1 LIIALETF
9 IKYLRRPI
17 YDEKMMQGSKNKIT
31 VCAAS
36 ILMLLMFSQALA
48 PIVTFTSAQ
57 EELPIYKYGWFDEVV
72 FFPVA
77 DANKAVDMME
87 KGDMDI
93 YFKDIGDPVLFKNV
107 RASAVLS
114 YDFSYGLYNEL
125 TFNPVGP
132 ETLDG
137 KFNPFYNPK
146 IREAMNMLVDRQ
158 YIVDEIMGGLAIP
171 KYVPVCNGFPD
182 YKRHEDVIKTIET
195 KYAYNFDKA
204 KQVIFEELSKE
215 PNVEYKDGKWLYKG
229 EPIVLK
235 FIIRTEDTRRQ
246 IGDYVSGQLEKLG
259 FTVDRQY
266 KTSREAS
273 PIWLRGNPAEGK
285 WHVYTGG
292 WVTTVV
298 SRDDSD
304 NFQFFYTPKGYP
316 ASPLWTAYKPSPEF
330 QELADKLAEKKFTTM
345 DERTAWMKNAF
356 ELALQD
362 SVRMWLVDQTAAW
375 VKRKEI
381 NAIADYSGGYWV
393 QIWAFTLN
401 RGGTIG
407 GTVKI
412 GSSDVLTGDAW
423 NPIAGSNWIYDGM
436 ISSATAMPAFL
447 SHPKSGLPVPTG
459 FVKSVTIEAEKGL
472 LTFKNPES
480 GDWLTLTFVD
490 TVTIPSE
497 AWYAWDV
504 ENKKVVTAGEAG
516 VTAAK
521 VKIVAEYDDIIG
533 KFEYHD
539 GTVMSLADWVW
550 SWPINFERASEKS
563 PLYDEGFVGS
573 FESWRELF
581 RAWRIVSEHPLR
593 IEYYTNYTNMDA
605 ELIASAYVGLAGPW
619 HTTAIGVKTEE
630 KGLLAFSQDKALKIN
645 TEWMN
650 YIAGPSL
657 SILSSVL
664 DEAITEGYVPFKE
677 LNSQYITVEQARERY
692 NALKNWYSKYSH
704 FWVGA
709 GPYYL
714 ETADTTAH
722 TAVLKPFRK
731 LLQRELIISVEGG
744 GTTDPEPGSHG
755 YLGRETVTITAKP
768 GVLSVLEK
776 WVVDGVD
783 KEASASITITTDK
796 PHTIKAVFRV
806 WYEAVIGIV
815 AVIVVI
821 AVAAALLLRRKKK

>member
-1 LIIALETF
+1 MI
-9 IKYLRRPI
+9 R
-17 YDEKMMQGSKNKIT
+17 GSENKIT
-31 VCAAS
+31 VCIAF
-36 ILMLLMFSQALA
+36 ILMLLMLSQALA

-77 DANKAVDMME
+77 DAAKAVEMME

-93 YFKDIGDPVLFKNV
+93 YFKDISDPVLFRRV
-107 RASAVLS
+107 RESAALT

-132 ETLDG
+132 TTLDG

-182 YKRHEDVIKTIET
+182 YERHKDVIKSIET
-195 KYAYNFDKA
+195 KYAYNFEKA
-204 KQVIFEELSKE
+204 KQTIFDELSKE
-215 PNVEYKDGKWLYKG
+215 PGVEYKDGKWLYKG
-229 EPIVLK
+229 EQIVLK
-235 FIIRTEDTRRQ
+235 FVIRTEDTRKQ

-259 FTVDRQY
+259 FKVERMY

-273 PIWLRGNPAEGK
+273 PIWMRGNPAEGK
-285 WHVYTGG
+285 WHIYTGG

-304 NFQFFYTPKGYP
+304 NFQFFYSPKSGM
-316 ASPLWTAYKPSPEF
+316 ASISPLWASYKPSPEF
-330 QELADKLAEKKFTTM
+330 SELADKLAEKKFTTI
-345 DERTAWMKNAF
+345 DERTAWMKKAF

-362 SVRMWLVDQTAAW
+362 SVRVWLVDQTAAW
-375 VKRKEI
+375 VRRKEI
-381 NAIADYSGGYWV
+381 NAIADYSGGYYV
-393 QIWAFTLN
+393 GIWAFTLN
-401 RGGTIG
+401 RGGKTG

-423 NPIAGSNWIYDGM
+423 NPIAGSNWIYDSM
-436 ISSATAMPAFL
+436 VSSATGMPAFL
-447 SHPKSGLPVPTG
+447 SHPKSGLPIPTG

-472 LTFKNPES
+472 LTFQNPES
-480 GDWLTLTFVD
+480 KNWLTLNFVD
-490 TVTIPSE
+490 SVTIPSD

-504 ENKKVVTAGEAG
+504 EKKKVVTAGEAG
-516 VTAAK
+516 VTKAK
-521 VKIVAEYDDIIG
+521 VKIVAEYEDIIG

-550 SWPINFERASEKS
+550 SWPINFERASNKS
-563 PLYDEGFVGS
+563 ALYDEAYVGS
-573 FESWRELF
+573 FESWREVF
-581 RAWRIVSEHPLR
+581 KAWRIVSEHPLK
-593 IEYYTNYTNMDA
+593 IEWYTDYTNMDA

-619 HTTAIGVKTEE
+619 HTTAIGVKAEE
-630 KGLLAFSQDKALKIN
+630 KGLLAFGQDKALKN
-645 TEWMN
+645 NVEWMN

-657 SILSSVL
+657 QILSQMV
-664 DEAITEGYVPFKE
+664 DEAITEGYIPFKE
-677 LNSQYITVEQARERY
+677 LNSKYITAEEARARY
-692 NALKNWYSKYSH
+692 NALKNWYAKYKH

-714 ETADTTAH
+714 ETADITAH

-731 LLQRELIISVEGG
+731 LLQRELVISVEGS

-755 YLGRETVTITAKP
+755 YFGRETVTITAKP
-768 GVLSVLEK
+768 GFLSVLEK
-776 WVVDGVD
+776 WVVDGEE
-783 KEASASITITTDK
+783 KGASASITVTTDK
-796 PHTIKAVFRV
+796 PHTIRAVFRM

-815 AVIVVI
+815 VVI
-821 AVAAALLLRRKKK
+821 LVIAIAAVLLLRRKKK

>member
-1 LIIALETF
+1 MM
-9 IKYLRRPI
+9 R
-17 YDEKMMQGSKNKIT
+17 KMMRQYPKSKIT
-31 VCAAS
+31 ACAA
-36 ILMLLMFSQALA
+36 ILILLMLTQTIGL
-48 PIVTFTSAQ
+48 IVTTISAPA
-57 EELPIYKYGWFDEVV
+57 EYPIYKYGWFDEVV

-77 DANKAVDMME
+77 DASKAVEMME

-93 YFKDIGDPVLFKNV
+93 YFKDIGDPALFRRV
-107 RASAVLS
+107 RDSPALS
-114 YDFSYGLYNEL
+114 YEFSYGLYNEL

-182 YKRHEDVIKTIET
+182 YERHKDVIKTIET
-195 KYAYNFDKA
+195 KYAYNFEKA
-204 KQVIFEELSKE
+204 KEIIFGELSKE
-215 PNVEYKDGKWLYKG
+215 PGVEYKAGKWYYKG

-273 PIWLRGNPAEGK
+273 PIWMRGNPAEGR

-304 NFQFFYTPKGYP
+304 NFQFFYSDKSGM
-316 ASPLWTAYKPSPEF
+316 ASISPLWASYKPSPEF
-330 QELADKLAEKKFTTM
+330 SDLADKLAEKKFTTM
-345 DERTAWMKNAF
+345 EERTAWMSRAF

-362 SVRMWLVDQTAAW
+362 SVRVWLVDQTAAW

-381 NAIADYSGGYWV
+381 TAIADYSGGYWV
-393 QIWAFTLN
+393 GIWGFTLN
-401 RGGTIG
+401 RGGTLG
-407 GTVKI
+407 GSVKI

-423 NPIAGSNWIYDGM
+423 NPISGSNWIYDGM
-436 ISSATAMPAFL
+436 VSSATGMPAFL
-447 SHPKSGLPVPTG
+447 SDPKSGLPIPTG

-472 LTFKNPES
+472 LTFQNPES
-480 GDWLTLTFVD
+480 TGWLTLTFVD
-490 TVTIPSE
+490 SVTIPSD
-497 AWYAWDV
+497 AWYGWDV
-504 ENKKVVTAGEAG
+504 EKKKIVTAGEAG
-516 VTAAK
+516 VTSAK
-521 VKIVAEYDDIIG
+521 VKVAAEYEDIIG

-550 SWPINFERASEKS
+550 SWPINFERASNKS
-563 PLYDEGFVGS
+563 ALYDEAFVGS
-573 FESWRELF
+573 FQSWREVF
-581 RAWRIVSEHPLR
+581 KAWRIVSEHPLR
-593 IEYYTNYTNMDA
+593 IEWYTDYTNMDA

-619 HTTAIGVKTEE
+619 HTTAIGIRAEE
-630 KGLLAFSQDKALKIN
+630 KGLLAFGQDKALKN
-645 TEWMN
+645 NVEWMN

-657 SILSSVL
+657 GILSQML
-664 DEAITEGYVPFKE
+664 DEAITEGYIPFRE
-677 LNSQYITVEQARERY
+677 LNSQYISVDEARARY
-692 NALKNWYSKYSH
+692 NALKKWYSTYRH

-714 ETADTTAH
+714 ETADITAH

-731 LLQRELIISVEGG
+731 LLQRELTISVEGS

-755 YLGRETVTITAKP
+755 YLGRETVTIRAKP
-768 GVLSVLEK
+768 GFLSVLEK
-776 WVVDGVD
+776 WVVDGVE
-783 KEASASITITTDK
+783 KGASETLTLVTDK
-796 PHTIKAVFRV
+796 PHSVKAVFRV

-821 AVAAALLLRRKKK
+821 VIVAVLFLRKKRK